1 MPNSKMLALNQ
12 LEQLQIPFTSDSFIA
27 QITAGNSEVVRL
39 FLKAGMSPDTTISSY
54 YVSGDPPQNHSPAIL
69 IAAETGHVEIVKLM
83 LEAHSKLV
91 GEVFV
96 TASALGH
103 VELVKEL
110 IRLEVNKHPYQVYD
124 AMAMYAA
131 AGNNQV
137 EIIRLLVESGVN
149 VDVTSRKILH
159 GRTALMEAICEKN
172 PVLIEYLIHSSA
184 NVNLADGRGVTAL
197 MEAAENNDLHSVKSL
212 LGKKCDVNLINK
224 NGQTALDIA
233 TQKGHSEIVDLL
245 KGYSSRDSAL

>member
-1 MPNSKMLALNQ
+1 LRIFILLQKYLDMPNSKALALNQ

-27 QITAGNSEVVRL
+27 QVRAGNSEAVGL
-39 FLKAGMSPDTTISSY
+39 FLKAGMSPDTSISRY
-54 YVSGDPPQNHSPAIL
+54 YVPGDPPQNHNPAIL

-103 VELVKEL
+103 AELVKEL
-110 IRLEVNKHPYQVYD
+110 IRLGVNKHPYHVYD

-131 AGNNQV
+131 AGNNQA

-149 VDVTSRKILH
+149 VDVTSRKIIN
-159 GRTALMEAICEKN
+159 GRTALMEATLEEN
-172 PVLIEYLIHSSA
+172 VELIEYLIRAGA
-184 NVNLADGRGVTAL
+184 NVNLEDAQGV
-197 MEAAENNDLHSVKSL
+197 
-212 LGKKCDVNLINK
+212 
-224 NGQTALDIA
+224 TALDIA
-233 TQKGHSEIVDLL
+233 IQKGHIEIVNLL
-245 KGYSSRDSAL
+245 TENSFRDSIL